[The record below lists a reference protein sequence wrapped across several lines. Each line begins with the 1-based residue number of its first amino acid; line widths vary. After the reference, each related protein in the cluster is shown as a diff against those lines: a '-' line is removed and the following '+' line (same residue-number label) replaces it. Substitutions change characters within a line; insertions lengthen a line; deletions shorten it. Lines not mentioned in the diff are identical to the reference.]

1 MINIKLWSFSG
12 EEGVKLDKKPRV
24 LVTRR
29 IPQEGLN
36 ILEESCQV
44 EVSDYDGVMPREVLL
59 QKVKGVDGI
68 LCLLNDD
75 IDWEVMEA
83 AGQNLRV
90 ISNYAVG
97 YDNIDIE
104 EATKRKIMVTNTP
117 GVLTEATADLAWAL
131 LMAVARRVVEGD
143 RFVREG
149 KFRGWE
155 PLLLL
160 GDDVYGATL
169 GIIGLGR
176 IGQAMAR
183 RARGFDMRIIYFD
196 YHQVKDIEKLGR
208 IGQAMAR
215 RARGF
220 DMRIIYF
227 DYHQVK
233 DIEKELGVTYHPFP
247 ELLAQSDFVSLHV
260 PLTRETYHLIGE
272 KELKM
277 MKKESYLI
285 NTSRGPVIDE
295 KALVRALREGWIR
308 GAALDVFEQE
318 PQIEPELLGL
328 DEVVLT
334 PHLGS
339 ASHATRTKMA
349 VLAARNLVLA
359 LQGETPPHLV
369 NPDVV
374 K

>member
-1 MINIKLWSFSG
+1 MINIKPWSFSG

-44 EVSDYDGVMPREVLL
+44 EVSDYDGVMPREILL

-196 YHQVKDIEKLGR
+196 YHQVKDIEK
-208 IGQAMAR
+208 
-215 RARGF
+215 
-220 DMRIIYF
+220 
-227 DYHQVK
+227 
-233 DIEKELGVTYHPFP
+233 ELGVTYHPFP

-318 PQIEPELLGL
+318 PQIEPELLEL

>member
-1 MINIKLWSFSG
+1 
-12 EEGVKLDKKPRV
+12 LDKKPRV

-44 EVSDYDGVMPREVLL
+44 EVSEYDGVLPREILL

-68 LCLLNDD
+68 LCLLTDN
-75 IDWEVMEA
+75 IDRKVMEA
-83 AGQNLRV
+83 AGQSLRV

-104 EATKRKIMVTNTP
+104 EATRRRIMVTNTP
-117 GVLTEATADLAWAL
+117 GVLTETTADLTWAL
-131 LMAVARRVVEGD
+131 LMAVARRIAEGD

-149 KFRGWE
+149 KFREWE
-155 PLLLL
+155 PLLFL

-176 IGQAMAR
+176 IGQAVAR
-183 RARGFDMRIIYFD
+183 RARGFNMQVIYFSHHRLED
-196 YHQVKDIEKLGR
+196 K
-208 IGQAMAR
+208 
-215 RARGF
+215 
-220 DMRIIYF
+220 
-227 DYHQVK
+227 
-233 DIEKELGVTYHPFP
+233 EKELGVTYYPFL
-247 ELLAQSDFVSLHV
+247 ELLAQSDFITLHV

-272 KELKM
+272 EELKM

-285 NTSRGPVIDE
+285 NTSRGSVIDE
-295 KALVRALREGWIR
+295 KALIRALKEGWIR

-318 PQIEPELLGL
+318 PQVEPELLEL
-328 DEVVLT
+328 EEVVLT

-339 ASHATRTKMA
+339 ASRTTRTKMA
-349 VLAARNLVLA
+349 ILAANNLA
-359 LQGETPPHLV
+359 LALRGEIPPYLV
-369 NPDVV
+369 NLDVV